1 MSTEVNWPLIAESRF
16 ARLAAITG
24 ITIEQWKDA
33 CTLSPPDQ
41 EDFFRGMMALGKMSW
56 NTDPDVWPEVLKLL
70 QTIGTIAGV
79 VSGVAGAALALAALR
94 GL

>member
-16 ARLAAITG
+16 ARLASITG
-24 ITIEQWKDA
+24 ISIDEWKDA
-33 CTLSPPDQ
+33 CTLAQPDQ
-41 EDFFRGMMALGKMSW
+41 DQLFRDWMALGRMSW
-56 NTDPDVWPEVLKLL
+56 NTDPDIWPEVLKLL